1 MGIYLEVTKHQN
13 AEMDKTEIRRQR
25 LKKLISERFGNNQ
38 ASFARAISKDPSYV
52 GRMLFEP
59 TQKGF
64 RGISEDMR
72 DHIESCIGLP
82 SGWLDGISDQTRILL
97 GQKPGNLSEELVVS
111 KLRENGF
118 EVSILTPRILKEKQI
133 EPEIFGIYFIPD
145 LLIQKNGNLIFVEV
159 KDQANMGTI
168 TQAQRIRQSEHL
180 IYVTPSKI
188 ERAIE
193 EINLRFQLF
202 SQRDLINHPKAFDIP
217 MLDEVG
223 SMGQGH
229 DLSYDG
235 DQIIDF
241 LPISLTWIEQT
252 VRVHPENL
260 RVITGA
266 GDSMKPTFSHGDL
279 LLVDISHKKV
289 DVDGVYA
296 MSAHQR
302 LFIKRVRQRLDGL
315 FEVSS
320 DNPTVK
326 TVDVLNGQHEVTI
339 HGRVVWTWNGSKL

>member
-1 MGIYLEVTKHQN
+1 MGIYLKVTKHQN
-13 AEMDKTEIRRQR
+13 VQMDKTEIRRQR

-38 ASFARAISKDPSYV
+38 ASFARAIGKDPSYV

-82 SGWLDGISDQTRILL
+82 CGWMDGISDQTKILL
-97 GQKPGNLSEELVVS
+97 GQKAGSLSEELVIS
-111 KLRENGF
+111 KLKESGL
-118 EVSILTPRILKEKQI
+118 EVSILTPRILKDKEI
-133 EPEIFGIYFIPD
+133 DPEIFGIYFVPD
-145 LLIQKNGNLIFVEV
+145 LLIQKDGNVIFVEV
-159 KDQANMGTI
+159 KDDANLGTI
-168 TQAQRIRQSEHL
+168 SQAIRTRQSEHL
-180 IYVTPSKI
+180 VYVSPTKI
-188 ERAIE
+188 EQAIK
-193 EINLRFQLF
+193 EINQRFAIF
-202 SQRDLINHPKAFDIP
+202 SQREFANHPKAFDIP
-217 MLDEVG
+217 MLDEIG
-223 SMGQGH
+223 SMGQGY

-241 LPISLTWIEQT
+241 FPVSIGWIEQSIG
-252 VRVHPENL
+252 VKPEHL
-260 RVITGA
+260 RIITGA

-279 LLVDISHKKV
+279 LLVDVSHKKI

-296 MSAHQR
+296 MSAYQR
-302 LFIKRVRQRLDGL
+302 LFIKRVRQRMDGS

-326 TVDVLNGQHEVTI
+326 TVDILNGDHQLTV
-339 HGRVVWTWNGSKL
+339 HGRVVWAWNGNKL